1 MIIDSILEGTG
12 SILRY
17 FIIEIV
23 IELLIRGLGIIIT
36 KPFSRKVNSEGWSV
50 LVVGVIG
57 WSIIIASGIWIF
69 Q

>member
-1 MIIDSILEGTG
+1 MIIDAILEGTG

-36 KPFSRKVNSEGWSV
+36 KPFSKTVNPEGWLV

-57 WSIIIASGIWIF
+57 WSIIIASAIWIF